1 LSQGHVETLKDAYAA
16 WNRGDL
22 DAALAM
28 VDEAIRWDLSDRVFN
43 PAVLEGHDAFRQDMA
58 TLDESWEEFRFEPG
72 DFVEVDSRRVLVL
85 GRIRGRGRGSGVDV
99 DLFSAHLWTFV
110 ADSPVAMRLFRD
122 REAALEAA
130 RAS

>member
-28 VDEAIRWDLSDRVFN
+28 VDEGIRWDMSERVFN
-43 PAVLEGHDAFRQDMA
+43 PAVFEGHEAFRQDVA
-58 TLDESWEEFRFEPG
+58 RLGEAWEEFRFEPG

-110 ADSPVAMRLFRD
+110 AGSPVTMRLFRD

-130 RAS
+130 GAS